1 MSNRVRPTKRAL
13 TDLGLGFP
21 ALSLALDQVPHR
33 LVEHAQRVP
42 KEVDAGGAE
51 RIRDLDDRVWFKV
64 KSGSLRGAVG
74 RVETPTEITE
84 DRDDVLPVRA
94 WWLVAAG
101 SRRADTSTS
110 DFYSRMSAECRRA
123 GIGTGRS
130 STDVLLPTA
139 VDYRRWIA
147 ERATLVVEAIKR
159 TVREAIARSA
169 QCGDLH
175 VAEARGHRIGAL
187 VQSRDGDTYLAVTA
201 EGYVDHKVLAI
212 ILSAVPNVSA
222 DEWMA
227 EPGPV
232 LGIDPHEGQ
241 FVFSTMLPPAALSV
255 ILEEIDDHFL

>member
-13 TDLGLGFP
+13 NDLGLDFP
-21 ALSLALDQVPHR
+21 HLTLPLDQVPHR
-33 LVEHAQRVP
+33 LVQHAQRVP
-42 KEVDAGGAE
+42 DEVDAGGAE
-51 RIRDLDDRVWFKV
+51 RIRDIDDRVWFKV
-64 KSGSLRGAVG
+64 KSGTSRGAAG
-74 RVETPTEITE
+74 RVKTPDEITE
-84 DRDDVLPVRA
+84 DQVDGLPAKA

-101 SRRADTSTS
+101 SRQADTAAG
-110 DFYSRMSAECRRA
+110 DFYSRISAECRRA
-123 GIGTGRS
+123 GAGTGRI

-147 ERATLVVEAIKR
+147 ERATLVVEALKH

-201 EGYVDHKVLAI
+201 EGYVDHKILAI
-212 ILSAVPNVSA
+212 ILSAVPNVA
-222 DEWMA
+222 VDDWMA

-232 LGIDPHEGQ
+232 LGIEPNQGQ
-241 FVFSTMLPPAALSV
+241 FVFSTMLPPAALSA